1 MHDIVGRNSVSIDVN
16 DSFLPFSQHIIH
28 SMMRRNLLKLVPIDA
43 FVMSQGIDAEFEKI
57 SSEFEIYMN
66 N

>member
-1 MHDIVGRNSVSIDVN
+1 MPDIVGRNSVSLDVN
-16 DSFLPFSQHIIH
+16 DSFLPFSQLIIH